1 MASEKRDGLEA
12 DAPAISHGHEDIT
25 DLAMQVERD
34 MTLKNSLRLWPKA
47 ILFSLVISLA
57 IIMEVRLFT
66 GLQLTTFM
74 NPSTNALPNRATT

>member
-34 MTLKNSLRLWPKA
+34 MTLKNSLRL
-47 ILFSLVISLA
+47 
-57 IIMEVRLFT
+57 
-66 GLQLTTFM
+66 
-74 NPSTNALPNRATT
+74 